1 MKDRVF
7 VDTNIFVYM
16 QSEKEKRKKE
26 LSGLAIDN
34 LNCIT
39 STQVLSEICNVFTK
53 KFAVDISLVKQFIDA
68 VTLTCEVVII
78 QAEWIKKALDIKSRY
93 GYSYFDSLIIT
104 AALESGCNY
113 ILSEDMSG
121 GQIIENQL
129 EIINIYSH
137 PEFVS

>member
-53 KFAVDISLVKQFIDA
+53 KFAVDINLTKQFIDA

-93 GYSYFDSLIIT
+93 GYSYYDSLIIT
-104 AALESGCNY
+104 AALESKCNY
-113 ILSEDMSG
+113 ILSEDMSD

>member
-7 VDTNIFVYM
+7 VDTNIFIYM

-53 KFAVDISLVKQFIDA
+53 KFAIDFSLSKQFIEA
-68 VTLTCEVVII
+68 VTLTCEVVVI

-93 GYSYFDSLIIT
+93 GYSYYDSLIIT
-104 AALESGCNY
+104 AALESKCNY
-113 ILSEDMSG
+113 ILSEDMSD